1 MRWLF
6 IHLLKAFS
14 VICLLVQTAHAFPA
28 PEYEYYVDAIS
39 KRFST
44 VSAACSAYGQYR
56 YPSGSDWVIHGSRSE
71 GVVCYYTVSYLS
83 GSQQESLYVLQRV
96 PGQCP
101 ANSQPSGSGCACAS
115 GYVEQGGQCVKPDSC
130 SGLAAYCSGLK
141 GVTGMFES
149 KGQVDMSSGSC
160 QKALDYPGCSQ
171 GCATSAV
178 GMSVQYKNGAG
189 QWMSAQEM
197 KVTGG
202 TCNVPPDTDQPSQ
215 KDTDCAGG
223 YAEMNGVK
231 KCVPAEAAK
240 GDTKEKTTEKADG
253 SKETV
258 KTETKCENGVCE
270 TTKTTTKTGAD
281 GSTSTETSKTAQDQN
296 SYCSK
301 NPTSTVCAAANG
313 GKNPGSGGSGTG
325 SGNGSGTGSGNGNG
339 NGNCTGD
346 KCEGNGNGSGNGS
359 TTVEVPDIE
368 VKKLYERK
376 YPKGIASAWSQSG
389 IEKASEK
396 FSSLAS
402 VFAPPWYDQKGQ
414 CQRFTLSMNVG
425 IFNWG
430 QFDVS
435 PDCSL
440 WIFLWVC
447 MQIGAVL
454 LFRALVFGG

>member
-1 MRWLF
+1 M
-6 IHLLKAFS
+6 
-14 VICLLVQTAHAFPA
+14 
-28 PEYEYYVDAIS
+28 
-39 KRFST
+39 RFSFRLLLLLMAFWSHHALALVPT
-44 VSAACSAYGQYR
+44 VSQFTIEFYGFTGPDPAAICQQAIAQGYGSASR
-56 YPSGSDWVIHGSRSE
+56 YDGGSSGGYCRLTDSAGNPYANLNVYPISS
-71 GVVCYYTVSYLS
+71 S
-83 GSQQESLYVLQRV
+83 
-96 PGQCP
+96 CP
-101 ANSQPSGSGCACAS
+101 ANSSPSGSSCACNS
-115 GYVEQGGQCVKPDSC
+115 GFQEKNGQCVKPDAC

-313 GKNPGSGGSGTG
+313 GKNPGSGGAG
-325 SGNGSGTGSGNGNG
+325 SGSGSGSGTGSGNGNG
-339 NGNCTGD
+339 SGNCTGD
-346 KCEGNGNGSGNGS
+346 KCEGNGDGSGNGS

-389 IEKASEK
+389 IQKASEK

-447 MQIGAVL
+447 MQIGAIL